1 MTRTILVL
9 ALLAG
14 LAPAAWAEDDQA
26 QTPPPGPPSQG
37 PMTIERVYN
46 GFAGA
51 PEFKIANVDGK
62 AGPLLG
68 GYGGVLLDN
77 TLLLGGG
84 AYWLLDETA
93 SVHSMGYGGF
103 VIEWLQRL
111 NRPVGFSVRG
121 LVGGGVATTIDTIPV
136 YSYNYPTP
144 YGGRGPFVPGT
155 PSTNLVTVH
164 THTDYFVAEP
174 QANVLFNLS
183 PRLRISLGA
192 GYRFI
197 AGAYGDDGR
206 LSGPTGSIALQFG
219 GTPRPTR
226 P

>member
-1 MTRTILVL
+1 MTRTIL
-9 ALLAG
+9 ALTFLAG
-14 LAPAAWAEDDQA
+14 LPPAAWADDGQA
-26 QTPPPGPPSQG
+26 HPPPGPPAQG

-46 GFAGA
+46 GFAFA

-77 TLLLGGG
+77 TLLIGGG
-84 AYWLLDETA
+84 GYWLLDDTS
-93 SVHSMGYGGF
+93 SVHSMGYGGV

-111 NRPVGFSVRG
+111 NRPIGYSVRG
-121 LVGGGVATTIDTIPV
+121 LVGGGVATTIDTIPA
-136 YSYNYPTP
+136 YNYKYPQP
-144 YGGRGPFVPGT
+144 LDGRGPFVPGP
-155 PSTNLVTVH
+155 PSTSLVTVH

-183 PRLRISLGA
+183 PRLRVSLGG

-197 AGAYGDDGR
+197 AGAWGDDGR
-206 LSGPTGSIALQFG
+206 LRGATGSIALQFG
-219 GTPRPTR
+219 GSPRPLK

>member
-1 MTRTILVL
+1 MTRTILAL
-9 ALLAG
+9 TLLAG
-14 LAPAAWAEDDQA
+14 LTPAAWADDGQA
-26 QTPPPGPPSQG
+26 QPPPGPPAQG

-46 GFAGA
+46 GFAFA

-62 AGPLLG
+62 VGPLLG

-77 TLLLGGG
+77 TLLIGGG
-84 AYWLLDETA
+84 GYWLLDDTS
-93 SVHSMGYGGF
+93 SVHSMGYGGV

-111 NRPVGFSVRG
+111 NRPVGYSVRG
-121 LVGGGVATTIDTIPV
+121 LIGGGVATTIDTIPV
-136 YSYNYPTP
+136 YNYNYPQP
-144 YGGRGPFVPGT
+144 LDGRGRFVPGP
-155 PSTNLVTVH
+155 PSTSLVTVH

-183 PRLRISLGA
+183 PRLRVSLGG

-197 AGAYGDDGR
+197 AGAWGDDGR
-206 LSGPTGSIALQFG
+206 LRGATGSIALQFG
-219 GTPRPTR
+219 GSPRPSK